1 VASIFSQVCEVPS
14 TRQEL
19 RRRLRLSANPQ
30 LMLRAGIAPPTAPT
44 PRRPLAEV
52 ISVADAVVPS

>member
-1 VASIFSQVCEVPS
+1 VPS

-44 PRRPLAEV
+44 PRRPLVDV
-52 ISVADAVVPS
+52 IRVADDVAPS